1 MHEVMAWRIV
11 DTEVS
16 ASWDAGLR
24 DDGIR
29 IVMRAAALLHRQSQG
44 VVNCGIRSTV
54 MLGTILVTEELKN
67 YGMWKGT
74 MQSGIRT
81 VWGSS

>member
-1 MHEVMAWRIV
+1 MAWRII

-16 ASWDAGLR
+16 ARWDAGLR

-29 IVMRAAALLHRQSQG
+29 IVTRVVALIHRQSQG

-74 MQSGIRT
+74 MPSGIHT